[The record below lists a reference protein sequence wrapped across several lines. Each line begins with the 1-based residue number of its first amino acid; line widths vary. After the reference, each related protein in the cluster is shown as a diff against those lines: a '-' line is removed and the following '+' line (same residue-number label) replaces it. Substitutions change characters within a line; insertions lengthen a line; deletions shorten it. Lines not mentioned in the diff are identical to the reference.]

1 MPRNVSVLTVA
12 VVLLLARPASAQSG
26 SADLASKSETTR
38 DYTFQL
44 RTLDGVA
51 VAVVDQPDS
60 SIRGTVVCFLGTE
73 CPLVKLY
80 SSRLSQLSERY
91 ATRGIRFVGINS
103 NRQDT
108 DEDIRLYL
116 GEHSLSFPVVRDE
129 RNLVADQYGATRT
142 PEVFLLDSQ
151 LKLRYHGRI
160 DDQYAPGV
168 TRSSASRE
176 DLREAIDQLL
186 DGVPVSVAETE
197 AVGCLIGK
205 YRRTST
211 PAGSDH
217 ASVTYANQVSRMLQK
232 HCLECHRA
240 GEIGPFAMDSYQ
252 NVVGWADTM
261 QETIDNGRMPPW
273 HADPDHGSFRNAR
286 VMPESDK
293 QILRDWI
300 AAGMPK
306 GNDDELPEPVQ
317 FADGWQLGR
326 EPDLVVA
333 MSERSYAVPAE
344 GTVEYQYFVVDP
356 GFTEDRWVSAAQVI
370 PGNRSVVHHAIVF
383 IRPPDG
389 SEFRGVGWLTAY
401 VPGQR
406 SFAMPP
412 EHARRIPAGSK
423 LVFQMHY
430 TTNGSPQRDLTRVGM
445 LFAPAEQISH
455 QVITVVGI
463 DQEFEIP
470 PQVADHE
477 VRGQVRWYPKQGRLL
492 AVAPHMHVRGKQFQ
506 LYAERDDQ
514 SESLLFVPNYDFN
527 WQHAY
532 EFSTPLELSGI
543 DRLKF
548 RVVFDNSSQNP
559 FNPDPTQWV
568 TWGDQTWEEMA
579 VAFLEVAEP
588 LHPAPAQDQESAT
601 VVVATD
607 DSETQAKKA
616 AERERKIEAFVD
628 EFFDRLDVNRDGV
641 VLRSEV
647 PLAVRTHFRRY
658 DQDNDN
664 KASRDEVR
672 KVAEG
677 RFPE

>member
-12 VVLLLARPASAQSG
+12 IVLLLAMPASAQTG

-44 RTLDGVA
+44 RTLDGVD
-51 VAVVDQPDS
+51 VAVVDQPD
-60 SIRGTVVCFLGTE
+60 IRIKGTVVCFLGTE

-80 SSRLSQLSERY
+80 SSRLSELSERY

-151 LKLRYHGRI
+151 LKLRYQGRI

-168 TRSSASRE
+168 TRSAASRE

-186 DGVPVSVAETE
+186 DGVPISVVETE

-205 YRRTST
+205 YRRTSA

-217 ASVTYANQVSRMLQK
+217 ASVTYSNQVSRMLQK

-333 MSERSYAVPAE
+333 MSERSYAVSAE

-356 GFTEDRWVSAAQVI
+356 GFTEDRWVTAAQVI
-370 PGNRSVVHHAIVF
+370 PGNRSVVHHSIVF

-506 LYAERDDQ
+506 LYAERDNQ
-514 SESLLFVPNYDFN
+514 SESLLYVPQYDFN

-532 EFSTPLELSGI
+532 ELSEPLELSEI

-588 LHPAPAQDQESAT
+588 LYPDPDKDSAT
-601 VVVATD
+601 VVLASED
-607 DSETQAKKA
+607 PETQAKET
-616 AERERKIEAFVD
+616 AERERKIQTFVD
-628 EFFDRLDVNRDGV
+628 DFFDRLDVNQDGV

-658 DQDNDN
+658 DLDNDN
-664 KASRDEVR
+664 KVSRDDVR
-672 KVAEG
+672 QVAEE